1 MSSELL
7 KKLDK
12 KNNPGI
18 NEFPCKIIAIS
29 MDSYEVIQDWIKKTP
44 DLKDFDVPMLSDKKN
59 DLAGQFGCLLGEQFK
74 GEDHPGPGYCANSV
88 FIVDGNDRVRY
99 HSVLDARLGHDLDEI
114 ARVVKAFKAT
124 DGGSS
129 LAMST
134 WKDSS
139 DSVENSKDRIKE
151 WYSAKSAKKSFDWK
165 STISISR
172 STKTS
177 KKSSDDSKAGTS
189 SSANSGKMI
198 PDKRVATLGS
208 TQGSG
213 SEADRDSKTGSVLN
227 GTWKYEFGA
236 LTLSPVES
244 KSV

>member
-1 MSSELL
+1 M
-7 KKLDK
+7 
-12 KNNPGI
+12 G
-18 NEFPCKIIAIS
+18 
-29 MDSYEVIQDWIKKTP
+29 
-44 DLKDFDVPMLSDKKN
+44 
-59 DLAGQFGCLLGEQFK
+59 
-74 GEDHPGPGYCANSV
+74 
-88 FIVDGNDRVRY
+88 
-99 HSVLDARLGHDLDEI
+99 LDARLGHDLDEI

-165 STISISR
+165 SAISI
-172 STKTS
+172 
-177 KKSSDDSKAGTS
+177 S

-208 TQGSG
+208 TKGSG
-213 SEADRDSKTGSVLN
+213 SEADRNSKTGSVLN

-244 KSV
+244 KS